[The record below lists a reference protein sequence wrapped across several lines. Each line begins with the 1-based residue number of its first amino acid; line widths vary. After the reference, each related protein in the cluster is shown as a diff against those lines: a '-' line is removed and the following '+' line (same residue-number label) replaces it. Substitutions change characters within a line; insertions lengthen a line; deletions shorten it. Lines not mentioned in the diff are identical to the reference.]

1 MPMLCDL
8 IVPIFQSCP
17 YPSGRPAF
25 QDLPHRIWWLPN
37 LPSHSEHMMITQGR
51 SDHGQKWPANKSG
64 QRKTQGIFLNQQFTC
79 QIVEKLY
86 WRRIYLLCLHNN
98 IFTLWIEPANKSRP
112 NCISCSPHRNY
123 GEGLPP
129 PTVILH
135 QDLTHVL
142 CFACLQCKRIACSSR
157 TRLLCGLWQC
167 VPSYAPSK

>member
-1 MPMLCDL
+1 MSASIWCASL
-8 IVPIFQSCP
+8 
-17 YPSGRPAF
+17 PSPAF
-25 QDLPHRIWWLPN
+25 QDLPHA
-37 LPSHSEHMMITQGR
+37 HMMITQSSFTFWTYDDYPR
-51 SDHGQKWPANKSG
+51 KIWPWSEMARQQIRTKENTRYFFKPAIYMPDC
-64 QRKTQGIFLNQQFTC
+64 REVVLKNQNT
-79 QIVEKLY
+79 
-86 WRRIYLLCLHNN
+86 WIYLLCLHNN

-112 NCISCSPHRNY
+112 NCISCSPHRTY

-129 PTVILH
+129 PSVTLQ